1 MAKTLKQYAVSS
13 IISTARQMLSG
24 AKQRKTIVVEGV
36 NDVRFFNQWYGDSN
50 KVRFVSVDGKP
61 NVIIVHGEYIKQK
74 NLKARKAMFFC
85 VDIDWDIV
93 HKRPL
98 PGSDD
103 FLCNSYCLNSKTHYH
118 NDLEGFLVNTI
129 ALKKVL
135 SSYDIDMSNGQ
146 LNSLLIKM
154 EESSRSIGKYR
165 AADHITQ
172 KKFGLYNSVLNGLS
186 VSVFFDALNF
196 KVDEK
201 KLLSSMPN
209 WSNYPDHITD
219 LVNEA
224 SLLNQQYS
232 YSWALSN
239 GHDITE
245 MLALYL
251 EKKTKI
257 RGICKEK
264 IEKELRLSCELA
276 DFMPTPMYRKL
287 IAESLI

>member
-13 IISTARQMLSG
+13 IVSTARQMLSG
-24 AKQRKTIVVEGV
+24 AKQRKTVIVEGV

-61 NVIIVHGEYIKQK
+61 NVFIVHGEYLKQK
-74 NLKARKAMFFC
+74 ILKARKAMFFC
-85 VDIDWDIV
+85 VDIDWDII

-98 PGSDD
+98 LGSDD
-103 FLCNSYCLNSKTHYH
+103 FLCNSYCLISTTHYH

-146 LNSLLIKM
+146 LNSLLTKM
-154 EESSRSIGKYR
+154 EDASRCIGKYR
-165 AADHITQ
+165 AADYIIQ
-172 KKFGLYNSVLNGLS
+172 QKFGLYNSVLNGLNI
-186 VSVFFDALNF
+186 SVFFDVSNF
-196 KVDEK
+196 KIDEQ
-201 KLLSSMPN
+201 KLLSSMPS
-209 WSNYPDHITD
+209 WSNYPAHITD

-224 SLLNQQYS
+224 SVLNQQYS
-232 YSWALSN
+232 HLWALSN

-251 EKKTKI
+251 EKKTAI
-257 RGICKEK
+257 RGLCKEK

-276 DFMPTPMYRKL
+276 DFIPTPMYKKL